1 MRKGIPSD
9 LFIYFRQKAKYYERV
24 NPEVEKRDNLEEKQK
39 AVRAIKEAIAKKR
52 EELIAKHDWL
62 KSEGLFLD
70 YSGDSD

>member
-1 MRKGIPSD
+1 MKKSTERLRKGIPGE

-52 EELIAKHDWL
+52 EELIAKNDWL
-62 KSEGLFLD
+62 K
-70 YSGDSD
+70 